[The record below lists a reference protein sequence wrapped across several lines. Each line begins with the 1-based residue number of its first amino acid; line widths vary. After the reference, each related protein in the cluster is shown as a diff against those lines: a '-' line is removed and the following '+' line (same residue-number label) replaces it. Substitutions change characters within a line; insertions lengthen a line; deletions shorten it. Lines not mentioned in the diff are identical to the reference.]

1 MSLVNVQALKD
12 NRAIGVVQLNQHNL
26 QVVIGPQVQ
35 SVKDEMAGLMHTV
48 GHKDKICSIFQRSW
62 IVMAHGVHSGIMSL
76 TVSALLTC
84 YRSRFQTWIL
94 PLPLHYR
101 GAESAPDARRI
112 WLQPLEKR

>member
-1 MSLVNVQALKD
+1 
-12 NRAIGVVQLNQHNL
+12 
-26 QVVIGPQVQ
+26 
-35 SVKDEMAGLMHTV
+35 
-48 GHKDKICSIFQRSW
+48 
-62 IVMAHGVHSGIMSL
+62 MAHGVHSGIMSL

-112 WLQPLEKR
+112 WLQPLENDEFRGYCPLVFHPALHRN